1 MDTPTLAPRIYL
13 GVHLKESKKKVWRT
27 VLGVCVREV
36 REVYLIEVTV

>member
-13 GVHLKESKKKVWRT
+13 GVHLKESKKKGWRT

-36 REVYLIEVTV
+36 YLKEVTV